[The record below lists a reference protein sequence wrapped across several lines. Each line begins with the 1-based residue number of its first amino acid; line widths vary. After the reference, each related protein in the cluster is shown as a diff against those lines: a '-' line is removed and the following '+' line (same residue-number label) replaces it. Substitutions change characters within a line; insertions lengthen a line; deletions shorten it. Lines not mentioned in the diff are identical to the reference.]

1 MVCGEGNISLHERID
16 GEMSQDEGSYLR
28 NCESIINQERGGEE
42 HQERASMDV
51 YVEVPRLIEVE
62 IPVLVYRMR

>member
-1 MVCGEGNISLHERID
+1 LVCGEGNTSLQERID

-42 HQERASMDV
+42 HQGR
-51 YVEVPRLIEVE
+51 
-62 IPVLVYRMR
+62 